1 MLHVKSCNPIS
12 QRLLVILRQIV
23 EHNHQIMAI
32 LVNLKILEKR
42 LKVCRVCFPLPLLTL
57 FLSLFSLSPSPSSL
71 PLPLTLLTLSLS
83 LSLSSPSPSLHFYLI
98 YTSFL
103 FLSDAEQINPQVFEG
118 CKVSLGKG
126 LSRYFQTTHTVILGS
141 NSQPNS
147 YQYGVTYV
155 GSKKLAENDVR
166 KYPLYK

>member
-1 MLHVKSCNPIS
+1 MKSCNSNS
-12 QRLLVILRQIV
+12 QRLLVIWRQIV
-23 EHNHQIMAI
+23 EHNHQMAI
-32 LVNLKILEKR
+32 LVNLKNLEKR
-42 LKVCRVCFPLPLLTL
+42 LKVCRVI
-57 FLSLFSLSPSPSSL
+57 LSPYPSPSFL
-71 PLPLTLLTLSLS
+71 PLLSLS
-83 LSLSSPSPSLHFYLI
+83 LSLSLSPLLLHTSL
-98 YTSFL
+98 L

-166 KYPLYK
+166 SYQLCINNCLCSQWYTFCKKIQQSDSQ